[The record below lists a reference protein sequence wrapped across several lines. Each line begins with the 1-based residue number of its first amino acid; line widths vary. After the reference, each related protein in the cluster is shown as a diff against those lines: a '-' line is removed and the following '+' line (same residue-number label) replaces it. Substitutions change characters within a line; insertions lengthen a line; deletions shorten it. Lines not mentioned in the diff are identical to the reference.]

1 MYYNIKKI
9 FKGVFIMKIT
19 DLEINDY
26 SSLPKRVMQFGEGN
40 FLRAFADYFIQNAN
54 EQGIINS
61 SVVLVKP
68 IAGTPNPDFKKQN
81 FRYNVFL
88 RGRMNGEV
96 VDDVKTITSVSD
108 LLSAYD
114 DFDKLKELAKSP
126 ELRFV
131 ISNTT
136 EAGIEFNSADEFSAV
151 PNVTY
156 PGKLTALLYERFNAL
171 GNDGKIMVL
180 PVELIENNGVALK
193 KCILAYADLWELGE
207 DFKAYVNNTC
217 IICTT
222 LVDRIVTGF
231 PANYYD
237 ALCER
242 LGYEDKIMVA
252 CEPYYSWIISAGG
265 REEEAKEL
273 FPLHKVFDN
282 IVWSDDVAAYRERKV
297 RILNGAHTVS
307 VLAGYLAGYD
317 IVRDMLHDEAFSGLI
332 NLCLNN
338 EVIPTIDLSE
348 DVLKS
353 FATSVLERFDNPF
366 IDHKLLDIS
375 LNSVSKFKARCMGSF
390 KDYYAKTGKAPSLLS
405 FGLAALIAFY
415 NGRFE
420 GDAFIGTRENGD
432 DYQIKDN
439 PEVLAAVSEAYK
451 TADPVEA
458 IMKNTALW
466 GEDLTAIEG
475 FEAKVKSYFDGI
487 KELGVKAQLEKV
499 INDEYAV

>member
-1 MYYNIKKI
+1 MN
-9 FKGVFIMKIT
+9 IT
-19 DLEINDY
+19 DIEIKDF
-26 SSLPKRVMQFGEGN
+26 SSAPKRIMQFGEGN
-40 FLRAFADYFIQNAN
+40 FLRAFADYFIQLAN
-54 EQGIINS
+54 EKGIMNS
-61 SVVLVKP
+61 SIVLVKP
-68 IAGTPNPDFKKQN
+68 TSRSINTAFFEKDC
-81 FRYNVFL
+81 RYNVFL
-88 RGRMNGEV
+88 RGRYNGKV
-96 VDDVKTITSVSD
+96 VDEYKTITSVSEFI
-108 LLSAYD
+108 SPYT
-114 DFDKLKELAKSP
+114 DFDKVLELAKAP
-126 ELRFV
+126 ELQVF

-136 EAGIEFNSADEFSAV
+136 EAGIEYKESDLLSDA

-156 PGKLTALLYERFNAL
+156 PAKLTVLLYERFKAL
-171 GNDGKIMVL
+171 GTSGTLLIL
-180 PVELIENNGVALK
+180 PVELIENNGAVLK
-193 KCILAYADLWELGE
+193 ECVLKYASGWQLGN
-207 DFKAYVNNTC
+207 DFIDYINNTC
-217 IICTT
+217 IFCTT

-231 PANYYD
+231 PSNDYNKF
-237 ALCER
+237 CER
-242 LGYEDKIMVA
+242 LGYEDKLMVA
-252 CEPYYSWIISAGG
+252 CEPFYSWIISAGG
-265 REEEAKEL
+265 REAEAKEI
-273 FPLHKVFDN
+273 FPLHKLFDGV
-282 IVWSDDVAAYRERKV
+282 VWSNDVATYRERKV

-353 FATSVLERFDNPF
+353 FAASVLERFDNPF

-375 LNSVSKFKARCMGSF
+375 LNSVSKFKARCVGSF
-390 KDYYAKTGKAPSLLS
+390 KDYYAKTGKSPSLLS
-405 FGLAALIAFY
+405 FGLAALITFY

-439 PEVLAAVSEAYK
+439 PEVLAAASEAYK

-466 GEDLTAIEG
+466 GKDLTAIEG

>member
-1 MYYNIKKI
+1 
-9 FKGVFIMKIT
+9 MKIT
-19 DLEINDY
+19 DLKIQDF
-26 SSLPKRVMQFGEGN
+26 SSLPKRIMQFGEGN

-54 EQGIINS
+54 ERGIINS

-68 IAGTPNPDFKKQN
+68 IAGEPNPDFKNQN

-108 LLSAYD
+108 MLSAYD
-114 DFDKLKELAKSP
+114 DFDKMREIAKSP
-126 ELRFV
+126 ELQFI

-136 EAGIEFNSADEFSAV
+136 EAGIEFNAADEFSSV
-151 PNVTY
+151 PKVTY
-156 PGKLTALLYERFNAL
+156 PGKLTALLYDRFNAL
-171 GNDGKIMVL
+171 GADAGVMVL
-180 PVELIENNGVALK
+180 PVELIENNGVVLK
-193 KCILAYADLWELGE
+193 KCILDYADLWNLGD
-207 DFKAYVNNTC
+207 DFKAYINDSC

-231 PANYYD
+231 PANYYNE
-237 ALCER
+237 LCER

-252 CEPYYSWIISAGG
+252 CEPYYSWIISADGK
-265 REEEAKEL
+265 EEEAKKL
-273 FPLHKVFDN
+273 FPLHTVFEN
-282 IVWSDDVAAYRERKV
+282 VVWSSEVAAYRERKV

-307 VLAGYLAGYD
+307 VLAGYYAGFD
-317 IVRDMLHDEAFSGLI
+317 IVRDMLHDETFSNMI
-332 NLCLNN
+332 NLCLNK

-353 FATSVLERFDNPF
+353 FAASVLERFDNPF

-375 LNSVSKFKARCMGSF
+375 LNSVSKYKARCMGSF
-390 KDYYAKTGKAPSLLS
+390 KDNFAKTGKVPSLLS
-405 FGLAALIAFY
+405 FGLAALITFY

-420 GDAFIGTRENGD
+420 GNAFIGTRENGD

-451 TADPVEA
+451 SGDAVSA
-458 IMKNTALW
+458 IMKNAALW
-466 GEDLTAIEG
+466 GEDLTAIDG
-475 FEAKVKSYFDGI
+475 FEEKVKAYFNGI
-487 KELGVKAQLEKV
+487 KEIGMKAQLEKV